1 MVSKSIIHAR
11 INIFFTFVPARVCVQ
26 CSRENEDTTTAWVP
40 AALQFRCNDRFVPLH
55 LITCNDTCCLHLF
68 LRPDLD
74 YNLDLEELM
83 STAWPPRHLRA
94 FDTDLSPQTAC
105 I

>member
-1 MVSKSIIHAR
+1 
-11 INIFFTFVPARVCVQ
+11 
-26 CSRENEDTTTAWVP
+26 
-40 AALQFRCNDRFVPLH
+40 
-55 LITCNDTCCLHLF
+55 
-68 LRPDLD
+68 LD